1 MATISELVIGLEKT
15 NPTNTSNIA
24 GYVRDGTFYYYVSKN
39 DNLPAAAAVLDTSR
53 PYGALVYTNL
63 NKTHWLY
70 TYTTAGADGG
80 EAALAYVHD
89 STAAANDAKPIA
101 TRPRYKVVAGAG
113 TAPGPIGGGLFQAA
127 KALRDDPVSYKK
139 GPKVHT
145 KEKGLHRALRYYML
159 AAYSVLGKCFGGS
172 YNRGNYIA
180 ALMVDDSGKILSY
193 GINSGWYHHG
203 EVNMLLN
210 YFAANSA
217 SGKFPA
223 NSIIFSTLTPCLQ
236 CATYLES
243 TRPGESIIFMGQPD
257 TGGKGQVGEKYGT
270 YLRGVTDPLS
280 NRTLVNTTKQVQ
292 VGTEVKKVWGKE
304 TVQPVYKTVADV
316 KVEKYKVDDTLT
328 SKMESGANIA
338 SQIGQKGGIVL
349 SESLSTLMY
358 KSTKDREEGDEFQDN
373 AVKKAVL
380 TYLIGWVNSVGTNV
394 VQIG

>member
-1 MATISELVIGLEKT
+1 MAKLSELVTELEKT
-15 NPTNTSNIA
+15 NPTSTSNIA
-24 GYVRDGTFYYYVSKN
+24 GYVRDGTFHYYVSKSE
-39 DNLPAAAAVLDTSR
+39 NLPAAAAVLDTSR
-53 PYGALVYTNL
+53 PFGALVYTNL
-63 NKTHWLY
+63 KKTHWLY
-70 TYTTAGADGG
+70 TYTTAGDDGG

-89 STAAANDAKPIA
+89 SAAAANDAKAI
-101 TRPRYKVVAGAG
+101 TIRPRYKVVAGAG

-127 KALRDDPVSYKK
+127 KDLRDHPTSYKT
-139 GPKVHT
+139 GPKLHT
-145 KEKGLHRALRYYML
+145 QEKGLHRALRYYML

-210 YFAANSA
+210 YFAANAA
-217 SGKFPA
+217 SGKFPS
-223 NSIIFSTLTPCLQ
+223 NTVIFSTLTPCLQ
-236 CATYLES
+236 CATYLQS
-243 TRPGESIIFMGQPD
+243 TRPDDSIIFMGQPD
-257 TGGKGQVGEKYGT
+257 TGGKGQVGERYGT
-270 YLRGVTDPLS
+270 YLRGITDPLS
-280 NRTLVNTTKQVQ
+280 NRTLINTTKQVQ

-304 TVQPVYKTVADV
+304 TVQPVYETRPDV

-349 SESLSTLMY
+349 SESLTTLMY
-358 KSTKDREEGDEFQDN
+358 KSTKGRAEGKEFQDN

-380 TYLIGWVNSVGTNV
+380 AYLIGWVNSVGTSV